1 MKVLLPLFHLVMNRA
16 SGTSMPLSIIANRD
30 PLYQIA
36 GAISTT
42 IKSGRTSEY
51 AKRASR
57 APKLAAAR
65 ETRRLEHAAVGRG
78 RKTKIVRDC
87 CPAAIASATLV
98 PALPPR
104 QGTSGRPRDPT
115 SSLTSRRELL
125 GSGDGRM

>member
-16 SGTSMPLSIIANRD
+16 SETSMPLSIIAKCD

-36 GAISTT
+36 GAISRTT
-42 IKSGRTSEY
+42 RSGRTSEY

-65 ETRRLEHAAVGRG
+65 ETRRLEHAAMERG
-78 RKTKIVRDC
+78 RKTKIARDC
-87 CPAAIASATLV
+87 CPAAMAAATLV

-115 SSLTSRRELL
+115 SSLAT
-125 GSGDGRM
+125 